1 MTCQKEIYINRNLSI
16 IYLSDMLDLKR
27 ETVSRYIKI
36 LIKKDLIIMEKGK
49 IINIDR
55 QKLAK
60 YFKSL

>member
-1 MTCQKEIYINRNLSI
+1 
-16 IYLSDMLDLKR
+16 MLDLKR

>member
-55 QKLAK
+55 QKFAK